1 MPTKNGTAG
10 PLVFCDCS
18 GCRVGC
24 KAKLGFAICIEA
36 WLFTTEWEAGGHLET
51 VALKDPSGWNTS
63 NFLH

>member
-1 MPTKNGTAG
+1 M
-10 PLVFCDCS
+10 
-18 GCRVGC
+18 VGC
-24 KAKLGFAICIEA
+24 KAKLGFAICIGA